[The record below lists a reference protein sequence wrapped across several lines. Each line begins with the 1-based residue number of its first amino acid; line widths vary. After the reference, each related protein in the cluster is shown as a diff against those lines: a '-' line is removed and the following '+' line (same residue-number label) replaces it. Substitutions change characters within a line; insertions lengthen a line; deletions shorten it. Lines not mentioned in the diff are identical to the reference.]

1 MKAEITARFTDAD
14 TAQRVSIYI
23 NALYIA
29 TSDMYTTQIADGY
42 YSYSGIV
49 PLTVPGAN
57 YLTNIFCPVFP
68 ENTTLDEIESRCGI
82 TAKIRCN
89 KNDTT
94 KITRY
99 IIKTDVFTKKQ
110 KKT

>member
-14 TAQRVSIYI
+14 TAQRVAIYI
-23 NALYIA
+23 NALYNA

-57 YLTNIFCPVFP
+57 
-68 ENTTLDEIESRCGI
+68 
-82 TAKIRCN
+82 
-89 KNDTT
+89 
-94 KITRY
+94 
-99 IIKTDVFTKKQ
+99 
-110 KKT
+110 

>member
-1 MKAEITARFTDAD
+1 MKTEITARFTDAD
-14 TAQRVSIYI
+14 TAQRVAIYI
-23 NALYIA
+23 NALYNA
-29 TSDMYTTQIADGY
+29 TSDMYTTQITDGY

-49 PLTVPGAN
+49 PVTVPGAN

-89 KNDTT
+89 KNDAPE
-94 KITRY
+94 ITRY
-99 IIKTDVFTKKQ
+99 IIKNGGRIIY
-110 KKT
+110 